1 MSLISARSFGQL
13 TDSSSVIASPF
24 AGEDLRRSSDR
35 SAFSRQPAEVAAYRW
50 SSGALGARPLLDP
63 GEPPDGHRDHPGRKE
78 QADDHI
84 AEHVDVDVLEP
95 TPERPR
101 EVQPRGN
108 QSAQL
113 DRADDE
119 RDSDRPAGDD
129 QVVEDLANR
138 FATEKVIS
146 VTQLALA
153 WLLAQGQDI
162 VPTPGTRSPERLA
175 ENAAAADV
183 ELTDGD
189 LARVAEIL
197 PDGAFGSRY
206 PEAMM
211 PKW

>member
-1 MSLISARSFGQL
+1 
-13 TDSSSVIASPF
+13 
-24 AGEDLRRSSDR
+24 
-35 SAFSRQPAEVAAYRW
+35 
-50 SSGALGARPLLDP
+50 
-63 GEPPDGHRDHPGRKE
+63 
-78 QADDHI
+78 
-84 AEHVDVDVLEP
+84 VLEP